1 MLNEFLELPS
11 VTTVLKNRIE
21 ISVISLVTFN
31 AWYIFLKDEIAVK
44 NSMKNVFA
52 LIIACNILNF

>member
-31 AWYIFLKDEIAVK
+31 ARYIFLKDEIAVK
-44 NSMKNVFA
+44 NFLWKMYSR
-52 LIIACNILNF
+52 